1 MGEANFLLS
10 YNEHLEWP
18 AEGLSS
24 TGAPGQPVPH
34 RPLTRHGATLFNLV
48 HSALPVPSCRLFQ
61 QVAGLPS
68 LASWGSMRVFL
79 AAAAAT
85 SDAAGLNI
93 LSTSTS
99 TDLQL
104 PMVRACRQ
112 ACQGTHSPKT
122 VRPELGTRA
131 CGSRQAPLAA
141 NGQLAA
147 RDITVRCSLHIAA
160 VPCPCASHVLTSCGR
175 LWLWI

>member
-1 MGEANFLLS
+1 MSPLVKKILIKKVTSWKQHQQRATRSICG
-10 YNEHLEWP
+10 HLEVWPRCESIFILAGHKHRQWP

-24 TGAPGQPVPH
+24 THAPGQPVPH

-85 SDAAGLNI
+85 ADAAGLNI

-104 PMVRACRQ
+104 PMDSSMQASMPGHAPKCR
-112 ACQGTHSPKT
+112 
-122 VRPELGTRA
+122 LTRA
-131 CGSRQAPLAA
+131 RTSGERIPSSSSR
-141 NGQLAA
+141 
-147 RDITVRCSLHIAA
+147 
-160 VPCPCASHVLTSCGR
+160 
-175 LWLWI
+175 